1 MGRNPNSGRG
11 GGRNP
16 GRHGGGRGRGFSH
29 KKTNKPQIEKKY
41 MFTLLSNTADVRV
54 STHETTLKKVYEYLM
69 QNIKNRPD
77 DLVDGLKKGDWE
89 EFKNPVPT
97 VYTVVPKETKEEKA
111 QEQLKANAMNA
122 AYQMDWANEMQEV
135 RN

>member
-1 MGRNPNSGRG
+1 
-11 GGRNP
+11 
-16 GRHGGGRGRGFSH
+16 
-29 KKTNKPQIEKKY
+29 

-77 DLVDGLKKGDWE
+77 DLVDGLKKGVWE
-89 EFKNPVPT
+89 KFKNPVPS
-97 VYTVVPKETKEEKA
+97 VYAAVPKETEEEA
-111 QEQLKANAMNA
+111 VQEQLKANAMNA
-122 AYQMDWANEMQEV
+122 AYQMDWANEMQEM

>member
-1 MGRNPNSGRG
+1 MGRSPNSGRG

-69 QNIKNRPD
+69 QNIKNQPD
-77 DLVDGLKKGDWE
+77 DLVDGLKKG
-89 EFKNPVPT
+89 
-97 VYTVVPKETKEEKA
+97 
-111 QEQLKANAMNA
+111 
-122 AYQMDWANEMQEV
+122 
-135 RN
+135 